1 MQNSVLRER
10 EKEHE
15 GEDFYGTYVPELSVG
30 NVLRVAP
37 TTCFLGLIPAVVANG
52 ALEHLT
58 AWVVHPLQLYP

>member
-37 TTCFLGLIPAVVANG
+37 TTCFLALIPAVQSHFLLP
-52 ALEHLT
+52 ALCTPGEL
-58 AWVVHPLQLYP
+58 LM